1 MKKLSVVLTLFILV
15 ACKPSELERCIE
27 ANIENNNDDEKVHL
41 ELGEKIKKAV
51 PDLNFFQDYSSS
63 LQLTYGLSPLVWE
76 DGLPFNKD
84 KAIKI
89 AGELYKTYVKK
100 TGSNELCFVY
110 DFKSM
115 ESFYECNENI
125 ESGLSQDEKEEFQKI
140 TLDLMKAELRG
151 SDRKYQEHMV
161 LEHYYNNHL
170 YDIENENDLPL
181 SFIKNPTKWTIND
194 MVLIIGE
201 TLNGLDFFKN
211 TSSSYDEDEHLKEY
225 YQVQVQFAE
234 NLLQKQL
241 NQIKKSIEAAKPKL
255 AKSMCNSQGIY

>member
-51 PDLNFFQDYSSS
+51 PDLNFFEDYSSS

-89 AGELYKTYVKK
+89 AGELYKTYAKK

-115 ESFYECNENI
+115 ESFFECQKNLN
-125 ESGLSQDEKEEFQKI
+125 SGLSQDEKDEFQKRN
-140 TLDLMKAELRG
+140 LDLIKADLSG
-151 SDRKYQEHMV
+151 SDREYQEHMV

-170 YDIENENDLPL
+170 YDKENWNDLPL
-181 SFIKNPTKWTIND
+181 SVIKNPNKWTIND
-194 MVLIIGE
+194 MILIIGE
-201 TLNGLDFFKN
+201 NFNALDSLKI
-211 TSSSYDEDEHLKEY
+211 TSSSYDEDEFFKEY
-225 YQVQVQFAE
+225 YQVLVQFNE

>member
-41 ELGEKIKKAV
+41 ELEEKIKKAV
-51 PDLNFFQDYSSS
+51 PDLNFFEDYSSS

-89 AGELYKTYVKK
+89 SKEQFKTYPKK
-100 TGSNELCFVY
+100 TGSNELCFPY
-110 DFKSM
+110 DFKSI
-115 ESFYECNENI
+115 ESFYECAENMN
-125 ESGLSQDEKEEFQKI
+125 SGLSQDEKDENQKI
-140 TLDLMKAELRG
+140 NLDIEKAELRG
-151 SDRKYQEHMV
+151 SDREYQEKMV
-161 LEHYYNNHL
+161 LEHYFNNHL
-170 YDIENENDLPL
+170 FDIENENDVPL
-181 SFIKNPTKWTIND
+181 SFIKNPNKWTIND

-211 TSSSYDEDEHLKEY
+211 ISSSYDEDEYLKEY

>member
-41 ELGEKIKKAV
+41 ELEEEIKKAV
-51 PDLNFFQDYSSS
+51 PDLNFFEDYSSS

-89 AGELYKTYVKK
+89 AGELLKTYAKK
-100 TGSNELCFVY
+100 TGSNELCFVF

-115 ESFYECNENI
+115 ESFYECLENI
-125 ESGLSQDEKEEFQKI
+125 NSGLSQDEKDENQKI
-140 TLDLMKAELRG
+140 NLDLEKAKLSG
-151 SDRKYQEHMV
+151 SDREYQEDMV
-161 LEHYYNNHL
+161 LEHYISNHL

-181 SFIKNPTKWTIND
+181 SFIKNPTKWTISD

-211 TSSSYDEDEHLKEY
+211 TSSSYDEDEYLKEY